1 MILEKMKRIL
11 CLFVL
16 LFNGAFTMLQAQEDK
31 PKLIVGIVVDQMR
44 YDYINRYW
52 DRFGDGGF
60 KRMIQE
66 GFANENHHFN
76 YAPTYTGPGHASIYT
91 GTSPANHGI
100 IANDWY
106 DKENK
111 EMVYCAGDNTVYTV
125 GSSSSAG
132 KMSPH
137 RMISSTITDEI
148 ELATIKKSKIIGV
161 SLKDR
166 GAILPAGH
174 AADLAIWFDS
184 STGTWISSSY
194 YTQLLP
200 SWLRAFNKSGY
211 TQKHLSGTW
220 ETLYPIGTYKTSLR
234 DNSPYE
240 GAFEENGEP
249 VFPYDLK
256 SLSEK
261 YGLGLIKSTP
271 FGNTITKDVAKA
283 AIKGENMGQ
292 DRFTDFL
299 AVSFSSTDYVGHQYG
314 TYAIETEDT
323 YLRLDK
329 DLEDLFNYIDET
341 VGNENVLY
349 FLTADHGA
357 VVVPSHLQDMK
368 IPSGYFNG
376 GELKTGIK
384 NFLSET
390 YGEGD
395 WLESVSNSQV
405 FLNHSAFQESDI
417 SLRDV
422 ELRLS
427 DYILSFDGV
436 EQVFS
441 GSDMRRLEYRKR
453 FAALLQNGFNSKRSG
468 DLLFA
473 LQPGWTSYG
482 MTGTTHGSVYN
493 YDTHVPMLW
502 YGWKIK
508 HGKSIAPTRIP
519 DIAATIAALLHI
531 NRPNACTGEPIQLPL
546 KH

>member
-1 MILEKMKRIL
+1 MKRIL
-11 CLFVL
+11 CLFL
-16 LFNGAFTMLQAQEDK
+16 LFMVCFKVLEAQENK
-31 PKLIVGIVVDQMR
+31 PKLVVGIVVDQMR

-60 KRMIQE
+60 KRMINE
-66 GFANENHHFN
+66 GFSNENHHFN

-111 EMVYCAGDNTVYTV
+111 EMVYCAGDKAVNTI

-137 RMISSTITDEI
+137 RMISSTITDELK
-148 ELATIKKSKIIGV
+148 LATMRRSKIIGI

-174 AADLAIWFDS
+174 AADLAMWFDS

-194 YTQLLP
+194 YTQRLP
-200 SWLRAFNKSGY
+200 SWLRAFNKSGH
-211 TQKHLSGTW
+211 TQKHLANNW
-220 ETLYPIGTYKTSLR
+220 ETLYPIGSYKMSLR

-240 GAFEENGEP
+240 GAFEENSDP

-256 SLSEK
+256 KLSEK
-261 YGLGLIKSTP
+261 YGFGLIKSTP

-283 AIKGENMGQ
+283 AIKGEQMGQ
-292 DRFTDFL
+292 DPFTDFL
-299 AVSFSSTDYVGHQYG
+299 AVSFSATDYVGHQYG
-314 TYAIETEDT
+314 TYALETEDT

-329 DLEDLFNYIDET
+329 DLEDLFNYIDKEI
-341 VGNENVLY
+341 GNENVLY

-357 VVVPSHLQDMK
+357 VVVPAYLQDMK

-376 GELKTGIK
+376 GELKAGVK
-384 NFLSET
+384 NFLSEN
-390 YGEGD
+390 YGVGNWVEN
-395 WLESVSNSQV
+395 VSNSQV
-405 FLNHSAFQESDI
+405 FLNRSAFQEKNI
-417 SLRDV
+417 SLSDV
-422 ELRLS
+422 EKKLS
-427 DYILSFDGV
+427 DYILAFDGV
-436 EQVFS
+436 AQTFT
-441 GSDMRRLEYRKR
+441 GTDMRRLEYRKR
-453 FAALLQNGFNSKRSG
+453 FAALLQNGYNNKRSG
-468 DLLFA
+468 DVLYT
-473 LQPGWTSYG
+473 LQPAWTSYG

-502 YGWKIK
+502 YGWKIT
-508 HGKSIAPTRIP
+508 HGSSVVATGIP

-531 NRPNACTGEPIQLPL
+531 NRPNACTGEPIEMLL
-546 KH
+546 K

>member
-1 MILEKMKRIL
+1 M
-11 CLFVL
+11 FTL
-16 LFNGAFTMLQAQEDK
+16 LLSSTSLLKAQEEK

-44 YDYINRYW
+44 YDYLSRYW

-60 KRMIQE
+60 KRMIRE
-66 GFANENHHFN
+66 GFSNENHHFN

-100 IANDWY
+100 ISNDWY
-106 DKENK
+106 DKESK
-111 EMVYCAGDNTVYTV
+111 SMVYCAGDASVETV
-125 GSSSSAG
+125 GSTSTAG

-137 RMISSTITDEI
+137 RMISSTITDE
-148 ELATIKKSKIIGV
+148 LQLTTLKKSKVIGI

-174 AADLAIWFDS
+174 AADLALWFDS
-184 STGTWISSSY
+184 STGGWISSTY
-194 YTQLLP
+194 YTKLLP
-200 SWLRAFNKSGY
+200 SWLRAFNKNGH
-211 TQKHLSGTW
+211 TAKFLSGKW
-220 ETLYPIGTYKTSLR
+220 ETMYPMGSYRNSLK

-240 GAFEENGEP
+240 GAFTQDGEP

-256 SLSEK
+256 KLSEK
-261 YGLGLIKSTP
+261 FGPGLIRSTP

-283 AIKGENMGQ
+283 AIKGEGMGQ
-292 DRFTDFL
+292 DKITDFL
-299 AVSFSSTDYVGHQYG
+299 ALSFSATDYVGHQYG

-329 DLEDLFNYIDET
+329 DIEDLLNYIDQE

-368 IPSGYFNG
+368 IPGGYFNA
-376 GELKTGIK
+376 GELKNNITAY
-384 NFLSET
+384 LAAA
-390 YGEGD
+390 YGEGN
-395 WLESVSNSQV
+395 WMESMSNSQV
-405 FLNHSAFQESDI
+405 FLNKAAFAERGI
-417 SLRDV
+417 AIA
-422 ELRLS
+422 ELEKKLS

-436 EQVFS
+436 AQSFT
-441 GSDMRRLEYRKR
+441 GTDMKRLEYRKR
-453 FAALLQNGFNSKRSG
+453 FAALLQNGYNSKRSG
-468 DLLFA
+468 DVLYT
-473 LQPGWTSYG
+473 LQPGWISYG

-502 YGWKIK
+502 YGWKVAQ
-508 HGKSIAPTRIP
+508 GSSTQATRIP

-531 NRPNACTGEPIQLPL
+531 NRPNACTGEPIAVPL
-546 KH
+546 K